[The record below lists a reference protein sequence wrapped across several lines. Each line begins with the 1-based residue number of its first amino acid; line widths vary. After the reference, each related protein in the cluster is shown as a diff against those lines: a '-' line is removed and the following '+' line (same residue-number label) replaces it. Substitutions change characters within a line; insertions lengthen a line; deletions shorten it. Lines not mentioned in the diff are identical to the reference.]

1 MFTGCLS
8 EPIIMLNQC
17 LCLVKLN
24 GTIIVIIILQLQGQM
39 FLSFLKRI
47 FQKIGNFF
55 LSLDDVDKSKEFN
68 IQGNKSQIVNLQ
80 QIRLTTNPFSSPIS
94 HLLLRQGR
102 KCLSFD

>member
-1 MFTGCLS
+1 MFKF
-8 EPIIMLNQC
+8 MLTEGARNAMI
-17 LCLVKLN
+17 
-24 GTIIVIIILQLQGQM
+24 IIVQLQEGWM

-80 QIRLTTNPFSSPIS
+80 RIPLTTNPFSSPIS
-94 HLLLRQGR
+94 LLLLRQGR
-102 KCLSFD
+102 KFLY

>member
-1 MFTGCLS
+1 MTLQKTHRERGKK
-8 EPIIMLNQC
+8 
-17 LCLVKLN
+17 LVIKLAN
-24 GTIIVIIILQLQGQM
+24 SFRSIL
-39 FLSFLKRI
+39 I
-47 FQKIGNFF
+47 
-55 LSLDDVDKSKEFN
+55 LSLSNIASKEFN